1 MPERNPYWP
10 KAPRAYVAYNPP
22 FGVYQPA
29 RWDALRDVWSGVQEF
44 CARTASPIGK
54 SEHVQISACRWSA
67 ARTEDRP
74 DMDEYPGPWP
84 AELTQSD
91 FDEATELAR
100 RTFGAPRL
108 SSKTGP
114 PLDPVF
120 EEEHRWLVP
129 IARLDEVLEY
139 VERVKHCTV
148 GGLPFPPIHA
158 SYTVPFRLRDL
169 RTGAVLRG
177 QTSRH
182 YPRTSQLD
190 VILAQRCSASL
201 QLVMPFAEPDESV
214 VEYVMALQEHAP
226 VWMDPRYFDH
236 MVPEPEGSEH
246 LYRRRRL
253 SPEWVGRTASG
264 EPRLDVLKSGIVP
277 KSILLPTE
285 EDIAREDR
293 EADLAPYRDTFYAV
307 YGALREHTAAAL
319 LLRGPFGSAREFMVE
334 ESAKQLGMPVHVM
347 RTGRTTKGAPSV
359 AEELRT
365 LVWSLEDRPAVLLVE
380 LVAWG
385 DRAASDAVL
394 AQMATRTLDRATLPS
409 AVRLVVLEQTAG
421 SEETRQA
428 EDRED
433 AAHQEGFATREQLEY
448 LERQHAAA
456 AYRDVE
462 LVRVPHAP

>member
-1 MPERNPYWP
+1 MTERNPYWP
-10 KAPRAYVAYNPP
+10 KAPRPYVAYRPP
-22 FGVYQPA
+22 FGVYQPV
-29 RWDALRDVWSGVQEF
+29 RWDALRDVWSGVQDF
-44 CARTASPIGK
+44 CDRAASPVGK
-54 SEHVQISACRWSA
+54 TGFLQISACRWSA
-67 ARTEDRP
+67 TPAEDQP
-74 DMDEYPGPWP
+74 DVDDYLGPWP
-84 AELTQSD
+84 AELTNSD

-100 RTFGAPRL
+100 RTFGAPRM
-108 SSKTGP
+108 SSKAGP

-129 IARLDEVLEY
+129 LARLDEVLEY

-169 RTGAVLRG
+169 NTGAVLRG

-182 YPRTSQLD
+182 YPMTSQLG

-246 LYRRRRL
+246 LYRGRRL
-253 SPEWVGRTASG
+253 PPKWIGRTAGG
-264 EPRLDVLKSGIVP
+264 ELRLDASKSGIVP
-277 KSILLPTE
+277 KALELPTA
-285 EDIAREDR
+285 EDIGREDR

-307 YGALREHTAAAL
+307 YGALREHSAAAL
-319 LLRGPFGSAREFMVE
+319 LLRGPFGSATEFTVE
-334 ESAKQLGMPVHVM
+334 QAAKQLGMPVHEV
-347 RTGRTTKGAPSV
+347 RTSRTTKDAPSV

-380 LVAWG
+380 LASWG
-385 DRAASDAVL
+385 DRAANDAIL
-394 AQMATRTLDRATLPS
+394 AQMATRTLDRAALPS

-421 SEETRQA
+421 SESTQNAARLA
-428 EDRED
+428 E
-433 AAHQEGFATREQLEY
+433 AAHHEGFATREQMDY
-448 LERQHAAA
+448 LHRRHTSA

-462 LVRVPHAP
+462 LVRVSHAP